1 MANKRIID
9 LTAAGSLAATDLLEI
24 DTGAVS
30 LKITGQQ
37 IYNLVLS
44 LLAVQAPLQLS
55 SVRVGAGVTQLNTDG
70 SAFLASNKIQ
80 FLTNGT
86 IVATQG
92 GGGLVITDS
101 ISGNQFRLLV
111 DASGQLGT
119 TPYP

>member
-9 LTAAGSLAATDLLEI
+9 LAAAGGLAVTDMLEI

-30 LKITGQQ
+30 LRITGQQ
-37 IYNLVLS
+37 LYNLVLA
-44 LLAVQAPLQLS
+44 LLAVQAPLQLNS
-55 SVRVGAGVTQLNTDG
+55 LRIGAAVIQLNNDG
-70 SAFLASNKIQ
+70 SVFLASNKIQ

-86 IVATQG
+86 IVTTQG
-92 GGGLVITDS
+92 GGGLVLTDS

-111 DASGQLGT
+111 DASGQVGT